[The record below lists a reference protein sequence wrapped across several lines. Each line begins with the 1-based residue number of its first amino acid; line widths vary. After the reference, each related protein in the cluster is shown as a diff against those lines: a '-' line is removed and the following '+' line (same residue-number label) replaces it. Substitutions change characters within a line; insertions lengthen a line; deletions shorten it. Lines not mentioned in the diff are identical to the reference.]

1 MYTQQFVNSFYYII
15 IIEGAIIT
23 FQAVYNETATTGSLK
38 IIPLLATFIVFT
50 VIQARITKKLKTPK
64 VRLLTFIRY

>member
-38 IIPLLATFIVFT
+38 IIPVIITFIVFT
-50 VIQARITKKLKTPK
+50 AIQGRITKKLKTPK
-64 VRLLTFIRY
+64 VRFVIFIRY